1 MLNEKQKL
9 EEIIKL
15 GNLMTQINDIDIL
28 MERILTEAR
37 VLVNADAGSIYKCEN
52 ELLHFSYSQND
63 TQQRKLPPGKKLV
76 YNTFSMP
83 INRTSIAGYVAIS
96 GEVLNIDD
104 AYQLDDK
111 YPFRFKKEYDIQT
124 NYKTTSMLTIPLKT
138 SSSKIVGVLQ
148 LINAQNMENEV
159 VAFNQDDI
167 PLIKHFANNAAV
179 ALERAEMTRTIILRM
194 IKMAELRDP
203 KETGAHVNRV
213 GAFSAE
219 LYEAWAKMN
228 HIQEA
233 ELQHMKDII
242 RIAAMLH
249 DVGKVATPDSI
260 LKKPGKLTDE
270 EFAIMKRHPYMGAR
284 LFSDKQSEMD
294 IISQEIALNHHERW
308 DGFGYPGQIDM
319 QTGLPLPG
327 FDKGNGQAIGK
338 KGEESPLW
346 ARIVSIT
353 DVYDA
358 LSCRRSYKSAWSQD
372 DVLAELKKCSGS
384 QFDPE
389 LIDLFMGITDIIQ
402 SIRQKYPDEQD
413 TEEKQ

>member
-1 MLNEKQKL
+1 MLNEKRKL

-37 VLVNADAGSIYKCEN
+37 VLVNADAGSIYKCDN
-52 ELLHFSYSQND
+52 DLLHFSYSQND
-63 TQQRKLPPGKKLV
+63 TQQRKLPPGRKLV

-83 INRTSIAGYVAIS
+83 INTTSIAGYVATS

-104 AYQLDDK
+104 AYKLNDR
-111 YPFRFKKEYDIQT
+111 YPFRFKKDYDVKT

-138 SSSKIVGVLQ
+138 SSNKIVGVLQ
-148 LINAQNMENEV
+148 LINAQNESNHV
-159 VAFNQDDI
+159 VPFKSDDI

-219 LYEAWAKMN
+219 LYEAWAKKYQ
-228 HIQEA
+228 IAET
-233 ELQHMKDII
+233 ELQHKKDII

-270 EFAIMKRHPYMGAR
+270 EFAIMKKHPFMGAR
-284 LFSDKQSEMD
+284 LFSEKQSELD

-308 DGFGYPGQIDM
+308 DGFGYPGHIDL

-327 FDKGNGQAIGK
+327 FEKGNGQAVGK
-338 KGEESPLW
+338 KEEESPLW

-372 DVLAELKKCSGS
+372 DVLAELQKCAGS

-389 LIDLFMGITDIIQ
+389 LVELFMGITDIIQ
-402 SIRQKYPDEQD
+402 SIRLKYPDEA
-413 TEEKQ
+413 E